1 LAEQHPEN
9 TAKQSC
15 AGKSHA
21 DHQFTSA
28 AAAGHQV
35 GGLLAASRL

>member
-15 AGKSHA
+15 AGKRRA
-21 DHQFTSA
+21 DHQFTSTV
-28 AAAGHQV
+28 AAGHQI
-35 GGLLAASRL
+35 GGLLAAARL